1 MVKDYYRILELT
13 PQATPEEIRRSYRR
27 LAMEWHPDRKGE
39 NPLYMDIRE
48 AYETLIDPDR
58 KDAYLRSRTDE
69 EHLGRRFE
77 NRGRPT
83 PSSIMA
89 KALEMEREVS
99 ATDGFRIDGESLLNT
114 IEGLLDTRTI
124 EVLEQ
129 ETDDGY
135 KRHLTGVLVKCG
147 RPLDR
152 AKSERLAGILDRMG
166 DRDAEC
172 RRQVEAFVTTKRSE
186 ERWERWRLPLLIA
199 ATLLLCLL
207 ISLAGP

>member
-48 AYETLIDPDR
+48 AYEILIDPDR
-58 KDAYLRSRTDE
+58 KEAYLRSRTDE
-69 EHLGRRFE
+69 EHLGRRFDD
-77 NRGRPT
+77 RGRPT
-83 PSSIMA
+83 PSSIMV

-99 ATDGFRIDGESLLNT
+99 ATDGFRIDGESLLNSL
-114 IEGLLDTRTI
+114 EGLLDAQAL
-124 EVLEQ
+124 EVLER
-129 ETDDGY
+129 ETDEGY
-135 KRHLTGVLVKCG
+135 KRHLTGVLIKSG
-147 RPLDR
+147 RPLDL
-152 AKSERLAGILDRMG
+152 AQSERLAGMLIRMG

-172 RRQVEAFVTTKRSE
+172 RRQVEAYVTMKRSE
-186 ERWERWRLPLLIA
+186 ERWERWRLPLLLT

-207 ISLAGP
+207 IFLAGL